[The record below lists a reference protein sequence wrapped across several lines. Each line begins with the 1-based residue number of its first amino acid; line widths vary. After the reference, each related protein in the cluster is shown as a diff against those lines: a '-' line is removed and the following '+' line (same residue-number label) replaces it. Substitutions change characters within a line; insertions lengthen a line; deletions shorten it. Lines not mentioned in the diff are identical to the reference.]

1 MSLPTF
7 DPFEAIAAH
16 SAGFAEAATGN
27 LGADVEFCPGWTVED
42 LVRHLIEVHWFWAT
56 IADERLAAPPEKE
69 RRPDPGPPEQL
80 IGTFQAGAERLVK
93 VLSAADGH
101 DRVWTWAPA
110 QQDVGFITRHQV
122 QEAAVHHWDAVHA
135 TGGALVIAGPVGA
148 DAIAEFLTFSVSSD
162 ADPAEPVRPALGG
175 RFALRCSDLDASWT
189 ISGGSSPG
197 TIDHAE
203 TAGADVPAITATASD
218 LLLWLY
224 DRVDVDTDPVPSDL
238 LGRFRALLF
247 TD

>member
-1 MSLPTF
+1 
-7 DPFEAIAAH
+7 
-16 SAGFAEAATGN
+16 
-27 LGADVEFCPGWTVED
+27 
-42 LVRHLIEVHWFWAT
+42 
-56 IADERLAAPPEKE
+56 
-69 RRPDPGPPEQL
+69 
-80 IGTFQAGAERLVK
+80 
-93 VLSAADGH
+93 
-101 DRVWTWAPA
+101 
-110 QQDVGFITRHQV
+110 
-122 QEAAVHHWDAVHA
+122 
-135 TGGALVIAGPVGA
+135 VGA

-189 ISGGSSPG
+189 ISDGSSPG